1 MNNVLLWIYLA
12 NAAIVIV
19 HEIDSAYWHEWELFR
34 LPGGITGFLLL
45 HIPLVALVLYGLV
58 ALAEGERSG
67 LIISLLLA
75 AGGLFALCAHGYFLL
90 KGRREF
96 RKPVSLFILGG
107 AGGFSLVQMVM
118 TVVVMLGG

>member
-1 MNNVLLWIYLA
+1 MDFLFWVYFL
-12 NAAIVIV
+12 NAVFVIV

-45 HIPLVALVLYGLV
+45 HIPLVALVLYGMV

-75 AGGLFALCAHGYFLL
+75 AGGLFALCAHGYFLA
-90 KGRREF
+90 KGRDEF
-96 RKPVSLFILGG
+96 KTPVSLFILGS
-107 AGGFSLVQMVM
+107 AGGFSLVQLVVTVMVIAA
-118 TVVVMLGG
+118 